1 MRTNRLPRWRVLL
14 GGCLFAAACATAPK
28 TAASPPRAK
37 DSAPEKIAAQRA
49 AAPHSV
55 QLEPDDERWGFE
67 AARERRRQQDAA
79 RAAKVDAMRDKGV
92 DVTTPPAR

>member
-1 MRTNRLPRWRVLL
+1 MTANRLPRWRVLL

-28 TAASPPRAK
+28 TVASNPRAK
-37 DSAPEKIAAQRA
+37 DTAPEKIAAQRA
-49 AAPHSV
+49 AGPHSL

-79 RAAKVDAMRDKGV
+79 KAAKADAMRDKSV
-92 DVTTPPAR
+92 DVTAPAR

>member
-1 MRTNRLPRWRVLL
+1 MTANRIPGWRVLMC
-14 GGCLFAAACATAPK
+14 GCLFAAACATAPK
-28 TAASPPRAK
+28 PVASAPRAK

-55 QLEPDDERWGFE
+55 QLEAEDERWGFE

-79 RAAKVDAMRDKGV
+79 KVNKAV
-92 DVTTPPAR
+92 DVTTPPAVPAR